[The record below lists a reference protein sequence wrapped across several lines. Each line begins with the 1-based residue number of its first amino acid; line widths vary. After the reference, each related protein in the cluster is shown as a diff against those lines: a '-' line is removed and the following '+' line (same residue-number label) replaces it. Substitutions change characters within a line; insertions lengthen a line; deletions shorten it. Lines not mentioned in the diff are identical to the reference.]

1 MAKRF
6 TDTELWDKGWF
17 MDLPPR
23 LKCLVKMV
31 RDKADLSGVWDPN
44 WRIANMLIGEPV
56 TEEELLSIDGGQQ
69 FKKLPGGKIFCLG
82 FVEFQ
87 YGILSEK
94 SPVHRKVLN
103 ILANHKIPYKYPI
116 NRGQE
121 EEEDKE
127 DEEEEQGGAGGS
139 EQEASKLLVPQML
152 SVFREHLPNYAAS
165 HGKDF
170 PALYDIA
177 AFLSEQ
183 IGSGP
188 PLANTGPVLAEW
200 RKICEYLSNPENF
213 YHTKS
218 LKTISTHIQEI
229 FQRHEQPKRNSKKNG
244 LGAKSGGFGILN
256 EVERKIGLLGPEDD

>member
-69 FKKLPGGKIFCLG
+69 FQKLPSGKIFCLG

-229 FQRHEQPKRNSKKNG
+229 FQRHEQPTKNRRGNQKSAGADRLLDSLKKD
-244 LGAKSGGFGILN
+244 LAAIGGQ
-256 EVERKIGLLGPEDD
+256 P